1 MVYQGIIDRKHR
13 YHTQIK
19 SSVLLFWLALELKK
33 MNRIERKSSS
43 GNIHIP
49 SSSSSRTLNRKASTL
64 SNIEKRGRKKD
75 VIEKFIESDQT
86 VILSSLSQ
94 LRHNILCEGL
104 PTSGPDQ
111 LCPYR
116 FYIWSILLRALPI
129 NTDDYVELLK
139 VGESKSLGKISND
152 AFRTFKRDRKFQT
165 KVSESTLIRLL
176 NCYSLTVELRNEQ
189 IEKYENGV
197 ADDTDYFD
205 EDLDTR
211 EMIPPSLSASSA
223 KTTSIDYDLIHKQKL
238 KLSPY
243 VQGMNILAAPIL
255 YISKSEPEAFSL
267 FSKLLKTYIPLYVLP
282 TLNGALDGVKLVDLC
297 LQIIDPKLFNHLKAH
312 MLTAKIYALPSVLTL
327 SACTPQLSQVLELWD
342 FLFAFGCHNNIFF
355 VIAQIIL
362 IRDQILNSENPMT
375 LLREFPSLDSKK
387 IIKLSLS
394 FTKLIPDDLYDLIV
408 RHPFDSS
415 VSKNIDNYKI

>member
-1 MVYQGIIDRKHR
+1 
-13 YHTQIK
+13 
-19 SSVLLFWLALELKK
+19 

-43 GNIHIP
+43 GHIHIP
-49 SSSSSRTLNRKASTL
+49 PSSSSRTLNRKASTL
-64 SNIEKRGRKKD
+64 SNIERRGRKKD

-116 FYIWSILLRALPI
+116 IYIWSILLRASPI
-129 NTDDYVELLK
+129 NTDDYVQLVK

-152 AFRTFKRDRKFQT
+152 AFRTFKRDRKFQS

-176 NCYSLTVELRNEQ
+176 NCYSLTVESRNEKL
-189 IEKYENGV
+189 EKHEDIV

-205 EDLDTR
+205 EDLDTT
-211 EMIPPSLSASSA
+211 EMIPMTSLTSS
-223 KTTSIDYDLIHKQKL
+223 KRMSIDYDLIHKQKL

-327 SACTPQLSQVLELWD
+327 SACTPSLSQVLELWD

-362 IRDQILNSENPMT
+362 IRDEILNSENPMT

-394 FTKLIPDDLYDLIV
+394 FTKLVPDDLYDLIV

-415 VSKNIDNYKI
+415 VSKKIDNYKI

>member
-1 MVYQGIIDRKHR
+1 
-13 YHTQIK
+13 
-19 SSVLLFWLALELKK
+19 

-43 GNIHIP
+43 GHIHIP

-64 SNIEKRGRKKD
+64 SNIERRGRKKD

-116 FYIWSILLRALPI
+116 IYIWSILLRASPI
-129 NTDDYVELLK
+129 NTDDYVELVK

-152 AFRTFKRDRKFQT
+152 AFRTFKRDRKFQG

-176 NCYSLTVELRNEQ
+176 NCYSLTVESRNEKL
-189 IEKYENGV
+189 EKYENIV

-205 EDLDTR
+205 EDLDTT
-211 EMIPPSLSASSA
+211 EMIPMASSTSS
-223 KTTSIDYDLIHKQKL
+223 KRTSIDYDLIHKQKL

-282 TLNGALDGVKLVDLC
+282 TLNGALDGVKL
-297 LQIIDPKLFNHLKAH
+297 F
-312 MLTAKIYALPSVLTL
+312 
-327 SACTPQLSQVLELWD
+327 
-342 FLFAFGCHNNIFF
+342 
-355 VIAQIIL
+355 
-362 IRDQILNSENPMT
+362 
-375 LLREFPSLDSKK
+375 
-387 IIKLSLS
+387 
-394 FTKLIPDDLYDLIV
+394 
-408 RHPFDSS
+408 
-415 VSKNIDNYKI
+415 